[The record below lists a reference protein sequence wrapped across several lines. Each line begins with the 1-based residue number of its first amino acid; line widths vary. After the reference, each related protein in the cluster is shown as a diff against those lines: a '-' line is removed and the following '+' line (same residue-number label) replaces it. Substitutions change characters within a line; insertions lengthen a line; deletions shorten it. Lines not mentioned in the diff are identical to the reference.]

1 MSEGFNDMSTFPG
14 SPKLIKGGLVLVNS
28 VTGGVLSV
36 IPLQYN
42 PDTLSRSFQIKGVG
56 AESGDRIEALRL
68 KGPAVETIKVEAEI
82 DATDQLETADSLV
95 TQAGLHPVLAALE
108 ILVYPTSAAL
118 QANNS
123 AAAAGTL
130 EIVAMEAPLTVFVF
144 GPKRIAPVRITELSI
159 TEEAFDTSLNPIR
172 AKLSLGMRVLTIDD
186 IGFDVKG
193 GGFFMAYL
201 KAKEQLAGQSK
212 AGTFGTLGI
221 TGLP

>member
-1 MSEGFNDMSTFPG
+1 M
-14 SPKLIKGGLVLVNS
+14 LVDSQTRN
-28 VTGGVLSV
+28 VLRV
-36 IPLQYN
+36 IALQYN

-56 AESGDRIEALRL
+56 GEGGDRIEALRL
-68 KGPAVETIKVEAEI
+68 KGPAVETIKVDAEI
-82 DATDQLETADSLV
+82 DASDQLETADSV
-95 TQAGLHPVLAALE
+95 ATQAGLHPTLAALE

-118 QANNS
+118 DTNNQ
-123 AAAAGTL
+123 AAASGTL

-159 TEEAFDTSLNPIR
+159 TEEAFDTALNPIR

-186 IGFDVKG
+186 LGFQATG
-193 GGFFMAYL
+193 GGLFMTYL

-212 AGTFGTLGI
+212 PGTFGTLGI